1 LIIAILLLEFV
12 QSGPVRIRGLELQF
26 KAERSKQLAE
36 FCEAQ
41 LSGTSV
47 FESIERS
54 STGAGVA
61 GERSLA
67 ELELLAMLGY
77 LGPYGE

>member
-1 LIIAILLLEFV
+1 LLEFV

-26 KAERSKQLAE
+26 KAERGKELGD

-47 FESIERS
+47 FERVERS
-54 STGAGVA
+54 PTDAGVA
-61 GERSLA
+61 RERGLGK
-67 ELELLAMLGY
+67 LELLAMLGY
-77 LGPYGE
+77 LSPYGD